1 MGSSIP
7 NACIYLLW
15 WGEVLANGFFLYQL
29 CRPFTAF
36 RKGRLWKV
44 LLLLTFAGS
53 SGMVIWIGDP
63 NLLYTLPVY
72 FLLFLLCTKG
82 DMTGR
87 LAVCI
92 IFFCLEMSVCAL
104 LDTYV
109 QVLDRSLLYDL
120 LVRLL
125 RTAIFGA
132 LWLLLRR
139 RFPAQQAHLSRRLW
153 KLVLALAAMPLCAL
167 IAVVLL
173 TFQKHESAAVDALAM
188 NQGLVVLPFVLMTSV
203 VLLFA
208 VRILAD
214 QEQLEQASRLAGLR
228 EVYYQGLR
236 QQEQQVRQLRHDLR
250 NHLTVVQGLL
260 EKGDTQGAAGY
271 LDEMAGSPALRGGR
285 RFCENETANVV
296 LSAKAEVMEQT
307 GITADFAVSL
317 PRVLPVTDTDL
328 AALLGNALDNAIE
341 GVQNAATKKI
351 ILRCRLD
358 KGLLMLRVENPAG
371 SAIHPDLSTTKRETA
386 SHGFG
391 LPGMR
396 EITRR
401 YHGTLDA
408 KVEDGQFSLIVCL
421 MVPAAVTESDR
432 QHQRSFMQKNG
443 TNA

>member
-1 MGSSIP
+1 MGE
-7 NACIYLLW
+7 LLW
-15 WGEVLANGFFLYQL
+15 LIWFYAGAFLVLTANGFFLYQL

-36 RKGRLWKV
+36 RKGRFWKA

-82 DMTGR
+82 DIVGR

-104 LDTYV
+104 LDSYL
-109 QVLDRSLLYDL
+109 QLLSGDDLYRWYD
-120 LVRLL
+120 VATRLA
-125 RTAIFGA
+125 RPAVFGT

-139 RFPAQQAHLSRRLW
+139 RFPAQQVRLSRRLW

-173 TFQKHESAAVDALAM
+173 TFQKYESDAVSALAL
-188 NQGLVVLPFVLMTSV
+188 NQGLAVLPFVLVTSI

-208 VRILAD
+208 VLILAD
-214 QEQLEQASRLAGLR
+214 HERLEQSSRLAGLR

-236 QQEQQVRQLRHDLR
+236 QQERQVRQLRHDLR

-260 EKGDTQGAAGY
+260 EKGDAQGAAGY
-271 LDEMAGSPALRGGR
+271 LDQLSGSPALRGGR

-296 LSAKAEVMEQT
+296 LAAKAEIMERS
-307 GITADFAVSL
+307 GITADFDVSL
-317 PRVLPVTDTDL
+317 PRELPVADTDL

-341 GVQNAATKKI
+341 GVEGTGEKRI
-351 ILRCRLD
+351 TLRCRVD
-358 KGLLMLRVENPAG
+358 KGLLMLRVENPVG
-371 SAIHPDLSTTKRETA
+371 TEINPDLATTKA
-386 SHGFG
+386 DKSAHGFG
-391 LPGMR
+391 IPGMR
-396 EITRR
+396 EIAER
-401 YHGTLDA
+401 YHGTLEVGVADN
-408 KVEDGQFSLIVCL
+408 QFTLVVCLIV
-421 MVPAAVTESDR
+421 
-432 QHQRSFMQKNG
+432 
-443 TNA
+443 

>member
-1 MGSSIP
+1 
-7 NACIYLLW
+7 
-15 WGEVLANGFFLYQL
+15 
-29 CRPFTAF
+29 
-36 RKGRLWKV
+36 
-44 LLLLTFAGS
+44 
-53 SGMVIWIGDP
+53 
-63 NLLYTLPVY
+63 
-72 FLLFLLCTKG
+72 
-82 DMTGR
+82 
-87 LAVCI
+87 
-92 IFFCLEMSVCAL
+92 MS
-104 LDTYV
+104 
-109 QVLDRSLLYDL
+109 
-120 LVRLL
+120 
-125 RTAIFGA
+125 
-132 LWLLLRR
+132 
-139 RFPAQQAHLSRRLW
+139 
-153 KLVLALAAMPLCAL
+153 
-167 IAVVLL
+167 
-173 TFQKHESAAVDALAM
+173 
-188 NQGLVVLPFVLMTSV
+188 
-203 VLLFA
+203 
-208 VRILAD
+208 
-214 QEQLEQASRLAGLR
+214 
-228 EVYYQGLR
+228 YQGLR

-371 SAIHPDLSTTKRETA
+371 SAIRPDLSTTKRETA

-408 KVEDGQFSLIVCL
+408 KVEDGQFILIVCL
-421 MVPAAVTESDR
+421 MAPSAVAESNR